1 MAGKGNILNNAYSTF
16 SGQAVGSIRGQT
28 DIKQQVLK
36 IQWSKQLFRV
46 HRITGLI
53 AGLMLLLLSV
63 TGSMLV
69 FSDEIDHAL
78 YAKAYHVTPQTQPRT
93 LQQLMQDARQA
104 LPGNPYLFFTRLPQ
118 APDESIVLRAEYA
131 ADHKVY
137 VFLNP
142 YTGKILQQYS
152 NTDHLTG
159 YVLYL
164 HFTLMGGK
172 TGATIV
178 LITGI
183 GLFLSIL
190 TGIFIYRNSIIKVL
204 TFRVKLEWHN
214 RTRRWRNLH
223 RILGVWALLFNLL
236 ISFTGFMMELKVL
249 DSRKATKAGYTHLP
263 FTGEY
268 EPLITK
274 AQSSIP
280 GFQVMGVRPPKKAGD
295 PVRILGHAHEPAFF
309 GEYASSVFIDAGG
322 NIKKTVDFSKASFGD
337 QFNACI
343 APLHFGNYGG
353 ISLKIIYSL
362 LALTP
367 GALSISG
374 FLIWYRRKFI
384 IKVHNR
390 I

>member
-1 MAGKGNILNNAYSTF
+1 M
-16 SGQAVGSIRGQT
+16 
-28 DIKQQVLK
+28 
-36 IQWSKQLFRV
+36 
-46 HRITGLI
+46 GLI
-53 AGLMLLLLSV
+53 AGVLLLLLSI

-69 FSDEIDHAL
+69 FSDEIDHAQ
-78 YAKAYHVTPQTQPRT
+78 YANAYHVTPEAQSSP
-93 LQQLMQDARQA
+93 LQELMQDARQA
-104 LPGNPYLFFTRLPQ
+104 LPGNPYLFFVRLPQ
-118 APDESIVLRAEYA
+118 AANESIVLRAEYA

-164 HFTLMGGK
+164 HFTLLSGK

-178 LITGI
+178 LIAAI
-183 GLFLSIL
+183 ALFLSVL
-190 TGIFIYRNSIIKVL
+190 TGIFIYRNAIVKVL
-204 TFRVKLEWHN
+204 IFRVKLEWKN

-249 DSRKATKAGYTHLP
+249 DSRKNPKASFEAVP
-263 FTGEY
+263 FTGDY
-268 EPLITK
+268 EPLLEK
-274 AQSSIP
+274 AKASIP
-280 GFQVMGVRPPKKAGD
+280 GFEIMGVRPPKKAGD
-295 PVRILGHAHEPAFF
+295 PLRILGHAHESAFF
-309 GEYASSVFIDAGG
+309 GEYSSSVFIDANG
-322 NIKKTVDFSKASFGD
+322 NIKKTVNFSKASFGD
-337 QFNACI
+337 KFNACI

-353 ISLKIIYSL
+353 IALKIIYSL

-367 GALSISG
+367 GVLSVSG
-374 FLIWYRRKFI
+374 FLIWYRRKYI

-390 I
+390 V